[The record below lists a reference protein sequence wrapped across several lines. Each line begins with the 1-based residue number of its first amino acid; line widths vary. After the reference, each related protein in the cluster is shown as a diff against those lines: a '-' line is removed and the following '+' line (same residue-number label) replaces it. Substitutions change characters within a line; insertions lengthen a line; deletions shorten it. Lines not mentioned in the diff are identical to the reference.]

1 MSESFKAKVIFNNC
15 GAKMA
20 TLVLQSPKPISSP
33 SPAQFYLLKAGEF
46 FDPFLRRPLSVSQF
60 EEPNLLTFRF
70 GIKGRG
76 TSWLAQRKKG
86 EEIELEPNLLTFRF
100 GIKGKG
106 TSWLAQRKKG
116 EEIEL
121 LGPLGTGF
129 NLKREGHPLLVG
141 GGLGIAPLVY
151 LAQYLLEKEEKV
163 PKVVLGAGTQKDL
176 RGLKVFRRLGLPPQ
190 VVTEDGSYGKK
201 GMISDILPAI
211 LDRDDEIMAC
221 GPRPLLYYL
230 SQIAAKNNLKCQV
243 ALEEVMACGVGAC
256 LGCVTPVKNGEEL
269 VYARVCTE
277 GPVFEASEVVW

>member
-20 TLVLQSPKPISSP
+20 TLVLQASKPISSP

-46 FDPFLRRPLSVSQF
+46 FDPFLRRPLSISQF

-86 EEIELEPNLLTFRF
+86 EEID
-100 GIKGKG
+100 
-106 TSWLAQRKKG
+106 
-116 EEIEL
+116 L
-121 LGPLGTGF
+121 LGPLGNGF
-129 NLKREGHPLLVG
+129 NLKREGRPLLVG

-221 GPRPLLYYL
+221 GPRPMLYYL

-269 VYARVCTE
+269 AYARVCKE